1 MVAAESKKSRLK
13 KLQGTSGIKPLKSMP
28 ETKVKLQTAHTVSDN
43 AETVI
48 LNMARGTGLK
58 GLCGIPPVRDNIIR
72 PLIDVTRQQIEDYL
86 KKHESRVCD

>member
-1 MVAAESKKSRLK
+1 MFPRLPQNQKKSLE
-13 KLQGTSGIKPLKSMP
+13 
-28 ETKVKLQTAHTVSDN
+28 ETARDIRYKAFEKHAGDKGKIATAHTVSDN

-86 KKHESRVCD
+86 KA